1 MGRSLIFGINLKIN
15 KSINRENLRKEE
27 IGMGRVK
34 VLTIFILISLLLF
47 SFTYAFPRNRF
58 RAQVIPPRITSKPIQ
73 ISQDIR
79 KLIMER
85 NKVWFEL
92 RELLRDKQLNLSKI
106 EEKARE
112 LQKLE
117 EEISNKIQEN
127 ILERLSK
134 DLNLTKEQESSIKNI
149 FERYREKLET
159 LRKDLRDIKKQL
171 IEEIKKILTEE
182 QKKKF
187 DKYLKP
193 IYPWGRLWIG
203 K

>member
-1 MGRSLIFGINLKIN
+1 MGRI
-15 KSINRENLRKEE
+15 
-27 IGMGRVK
+27 K
-34 VLTIFILISLLLF
+34 VLTIFILISLLLL
-47 SFTYAFPRNRF
+47 SFTYAFPRDRFRDRF
-58 RAQVIPPRITSKPIQ
+58 RAQVLVPRITMKPLQ
-73 ISQDIR
+73 ISQDLR

-85 NKVWFEL
+85 NEVWFEI

-106 EEKARE
+106 EEKAKK

-117 EEISNKIQEN
+117 EEIYNKIQEN

-134 DLNLTKEQESSIKNI
+134 DLNLTKDQESSIKNI
-149 FERYREKLET
+149 FERYREKLEA
-159 LRKDLRDIKKQL
+159 LRKDLREKNEEIRKKLRDTKKQL

-187 DKYLKP
+187 DKYLKSVYP
-193 IYPWGRLWIG
+193 YKYRLLIPWGRVWIG

>member
-1 MGRSLIFGINLKIN
+1 MGRI
-15 KSINRENLRKEE
+15 
-27 IGMGRVK
+27 K
-34 VLTIFILISLLLF
+34 VLTIFILISLSLL
-47 SFTYAFPRNRF
+47 SFTYAFPRDRF
-58 RAQVIPPRITSKPIQ
+58 RDRFRVQVSVPRITVKPIQ
-73 ISQDIR
+73 ISQDLR

-85 NKVWFEL
+85 NKVWFEI

-106 EEKARE
+106 EEKAKK

-134 DLNLTKEQESSIKNI
+134 DLNLTKDQESSIKNI
-149 FERYREKLET
+149 FERYREKLEA
-159 LRKDLRDIKKQL
+159 LRRDLREKNEEIRKKLSDTKKQL

-187 DKYLKP
+187 DKHLKSVYP
-193 IYPWGRLWIG
+193 YKGRLFIPWGRLWIG